1 MIRKLH
7 FTHTEEKIVAKKTG
21 ELGDYK
27 DCVAIRTIE
36 TKTNPSDLTLNV
48 EYRAAGGTRSYAI
61 ALADYKTK
69 FEYINETYVLD
80 AKKIPQFNDT
90 NLWHQVNYSVSSVEK
105 NASID
110 VSIYYFL
117 FELEDMLAQ

>member
-7 FTHTEEKIVAKKTG
+7 FTQTEEKAMAKKTG
-21 ELGDYK
+21 ELGNYK

-36 TKTNPSDLTLNV
+36 TKTNPSDLTLHIEN
-48 EYRAAGGTRSYAI
+48 RAAGGTSSYAI

-80 AKKIPQFNDT
+80 AKKISQFNDT
-90 NLWHQVNYSVSSVEK
+90 NLWHQVNYSISSVDK
-105 NASID
+105 NTDID
-110 VSIYYFL
+110 VSVYYFL
-117 FELEDMLAQ
+117 LELEDMLAQ